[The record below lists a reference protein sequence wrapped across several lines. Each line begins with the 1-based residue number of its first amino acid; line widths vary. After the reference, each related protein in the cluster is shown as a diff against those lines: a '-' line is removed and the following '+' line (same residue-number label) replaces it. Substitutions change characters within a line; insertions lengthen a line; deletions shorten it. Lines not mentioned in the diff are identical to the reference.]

1 MENNNQEPIV
11 LGTVKKGKTGKP
23 IVAIIIILLV
33 LSLVWFLPL
42 IDNKF
47 GEESII
53 DLIKNGQLIDYLKN
67 GKSSNND
74 NKPVMKIDSS
84 RPQLIQD
91 TLILENDNLIV
102 SDIKVASNVLS
113 FSIRSK
119 NATYDASESN
129 LYLNLYEGKTK
140 LIYTYSL
147 DSVYS
152 INGIQIKENIVSS
165 DVNNDF
171 YISLNTLDSKNIP
184 DVVLSS
190 DESGLASLDC
200 VNGNDTFEYIFSNK
214 KLIEIKR
221 TFKYKFDETKEQ
233 EYTNTYKKYS
243 DLKNEREKFGITTD
257 IIEDYYG
264 FTYTEDILLESVD
277 VTNLDGNYYKKDTEA
292 KIINYKQEAKG
303 FECE

>member
-84 RPQLIQD
+84 IPQLIQD

-171 YISLNTLDSKNIP
+171 YISLNKDNGPKEELLEQNPESIVIDQENTKRLYREIRESLSFMENRVLKYYLDGYSYVQIGELMEK
-184 DVVLSS
+184 S
-190 DESGLASLDC
+190 
-200 VNGNDTFEYIFSNK
+200 
-214 KLIEIKR
+214 
-221 TFKYKFDETKEQ
+221 TKSVD
-233 EYTNTYKKYS
+233 NAMRRI
-243 DLKNEREKFGITTD
+243 REKIRQRMEGAENGTT
-257 IIEDYYG
+257 
-264 FTYTEDILLESVD
+264 
-277 VTNLDGNYYKKDTEA
+277 
-292 KIINYKQEAKG
+292 
-303 FECE
+303 